1 MQILSKRLSN
11 QLTKETL
18 AFKTLWLY
26 SMVSC
31 LFDDENIIL
40 FTSDVLQVALL
51 SRNSMVHQW
60 STYFSR
66 YPEATLLILWRYRI
80 TVLTWLSYLLA
91 CKGVVCV
98 IDKEILG
105 RRLSTVRL
113 CFDECDN
120 QIYSATPA
128 KRINW
133 WMELN
138 T

>member
-51 SRNSMVHQW
+51 SRNSMVHQ
-60 STYFSR
+60 
-66 YPEATLLILWRYRI
+66 
-80 TVLTWLSYLLA
+80 
-91 CKGVVCV
+91 
-98 IDKEILG
+98 
-105 RRLSTVRL
+105 
-113 CFDECDN
+113 
-120 QIYSATPA
+120 
-128 KRINW
+128 
-133 WMELN
+133 
-138 T
+138 